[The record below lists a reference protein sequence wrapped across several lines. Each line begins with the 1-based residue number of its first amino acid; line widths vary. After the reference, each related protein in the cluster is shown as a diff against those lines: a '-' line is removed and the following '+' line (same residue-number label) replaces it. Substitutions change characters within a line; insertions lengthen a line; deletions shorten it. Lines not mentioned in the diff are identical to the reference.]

1 MRMLNIIKHISSRK
15 QTRMMR
21 LRTSAHYAA
30 IILDDC
36 LLNMSMGQPKRMRVY
51 SVCVCVCVCVHVY
64 YAVFFMCCAMCVY
77 SVCVCVCVCV
87 CVDVY

>member
-51 SVCVCVCVCVHVY
+51 SVRVYVCVCVCSCVLRSVFHVLRN
-64 YAVFFMCCAMCVY
+64 VRV
-77 SVCVCVCVCV
+77 
-87 CVDVY
+87 